1 VCPLTSSST
10 HNRQKTSPEL
20 LPIRFS
26 SSIGPWTRYAAPAFL
41 RGTFSWPKLDYR
53 LCQCLRCRQ
62 NCSERTL
69 PTVSSAA
76 NDVSHQLDELSG
88 ILTKYEGMSRKNSP
102 PFPVKEDRKYFYEEN
117 TYTLQSSLG
126 WGLNYTLK
134 DLRNELTAARFNLG
148 QYQTPTSHSQ

>member
-1 VCPLTSSST
+1 VSPDIFIDTQQTKNLARTFT
-10 HNRQKTSPEL
+10 HPVLFFHRTLDSL
-20 LPIRFS
+20 RR
-26 SSIGPWTRYAAPAFL
+26 SSIPSWNIFLAKAGLPAL
-41 RGTFSWPKLDYR
+41 PVPTLPT
-53 LCQCLRCRQ
+53 